1 MKDKKFVFMF
11 SNNSIRSSIIGS
23 SIVIFGF
30 IILALAVS
38 LSYYVKEAYYNTISD
53 NLSNQIVSAVKNYEG
68 ITSNSSLETA
78 VLLDIDNFKSVTNAE
93 VQIIDLDGKVLMDTI
108 GIVHSDPI
116 DTYDFKTALGGS
128 LGEWIGKVHYSNY
141 KVISISY
148 PIRNYNQIIGVM
160 RFVIS
165 LEFADQNIRRIVI
178 TFVIA
183 ALIALLFYIIII
195 GIVTNKIVNPINSL
209 IDVAKKMALGDL
221 KVRCNDL
228 PKNEVGTLG
237 GTLNYMAD
245 ELSKKE
251 ELKNDFISTVSH
263 ELRTPLTSIKG
274 WAITLQYEKFE
285 NEGIL
290 EGLKIIESETDR
302 LSGMVEELLD
312 FSKFISN
319 KVTLKFDDVKI
330 SDIYNYIFSY
340 IKPRGEREGFK
351 FIHDN
356 LEEDLILHVD
366 FNRLKQVLVNVLD
379 NAIKFLKE
387 EDRKITFNC
396 LINKNDNEVSL
407 EIIDNGIGI
416 PDDEISKVKEKFFK
430 GKTSRSK
437 NGLGLTI
444 SDEIMKLH
452 GGNLEVSS
460 VYGEWTKITLKLP
473 IVFGGK
479 NEKDKI

>member
-1 MKDKKFVFMF
+1 MKDRRFISIL

-23 SIVIFGF
+23 SVSIFVF
-30 IILALAVS
+30 IILALSIS

-53 NLSNQIVSAVKNYEG
+53 NLSSQITSAVKNYESM
-68 ITSNSSLETA
+68 TANSSLKTA
-78 VLLDIDNFKSVTNAE
+78 VLLDIDNFRSITNAQ
-93 VQIIDLDGKVLMDTI
+93 VQIIDLDGRVLMDTI
-108 GIVHSDPI
+108 GIVHPYPI
-116 DTYDFKTALGGS
+116 DTYDFKTALDGNI
-128 LGEWIGKVHYSNY
+128 GEWIGKPFYSNY
-141 KVISISY
+141 KVISIAH

-195 GIVTNKIVNPINSL
+195 GIATNKIVNPINSL

-221 KVRCNDL
+221 KVRCNNL

-285 NEGIL
+285 NEGVL

-319 KVTLKFDDVKI
+319 KVTLKFDNVKI
-330 SDIYNYIFSY
+330 SDIYTYILSY
-340 IKPRGEREGFK
+340 IRPREEREGFE
-351 FIHDN
+351 FIHDDIRK
-356 LEEDLILHVD
+356 DLTLRVD
-366 FNRLKQVLVNVLD
+366 FNRLKQVLVNILD

-387 EDRKITFNC
+387 ENRRITLNY
-396 LINKNDNEVSL
+396 LINEEDGMVCF
-407 EIIDNGIGI
+407 EIMDNGIGI
-416 PDDEISKVKEKFFK
+416 PGDEISKVKEKFFK

-460 VYGEWTKITLKLP
+460 VYGEWTKIILKLP
-473 IVFGGK
+473 ISFGR
-479 NEKDKI
+479 NE